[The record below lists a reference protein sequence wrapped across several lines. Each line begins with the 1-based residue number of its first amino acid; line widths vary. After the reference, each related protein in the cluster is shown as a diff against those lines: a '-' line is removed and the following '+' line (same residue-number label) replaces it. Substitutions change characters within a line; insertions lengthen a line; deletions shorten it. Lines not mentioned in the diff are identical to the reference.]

1 MKQWIKTLQHPKVR
15 NYNIIT
21 FYNWSQNICQRNLSI
36 YLKSLAGQNNN
47 SRTQL
52 SFVLHNKSSLSFLFR
67 SMWPANT
74 HLITRRKYTRKE
86 WRCYVIIKQ
95 LIDAAIACKCK
106 GSLNKVHFPIRRW
119 SKKISWQRWIFL
131 IFYICVF
138 ISYINNYYN

>member
-1 MKQWIKTLQHPKVR
+1 MNQNSAASKSQKLQYHNFLQLVSK
-15 NYNIIT
+15 Y
-21 FYNWSQNICQRNLSI
+21 LSKKLI
-36 YLKSLAGQNNN
+36 HISKKFGRQNNN

-106 GSLNKVHFPIRRW
+106 GSLNKVHFPNRRW